1 MSKYDQHHQI
11 QQRAQRDTEKADQW
25 VAAQGLNSQSFQ
37 ETDIRLL
44 RAQQQAHTLLSQHS
58 DLLTQS
64 QREALEEFREKMAN
78 RKTRNRLKPSAANVA
93 LNIGSKINRQLF
105 KQHRHLIMAKTRAT
119 DYGN

>member
-37 ETDIRLL
+37 ETNIRLL
-44 RAQQQAHTLLSQHS
+44 RAQQHAHTLLSQHS

-119 DYGN
+119 N

>member
-11 QQRAQRDTEKADQW
+11 QQRTRKDTANTDQW
-25 VAAQGLNSQSFQ
+25 VAAQGLDADSFQ
-37 ETDIRLL
+37 GTNIRLL

-64 QREALEEFREKMAN
+64 QRKALEDFKEKMSN
-78 RKTRNRLKPSAANVA
+78 KKTRNRLKPTAANVV

-105 KQHRHLIMAKTRAT
+105 KQHRHLIMANNT
-119 DYGN
+119 GN